1 MDKIHR
7 MKATIAAL
15 FTLATIISAPAQTA
29 KVFYAMDYK
38 VVGPSSVIQSRTV
51 ARMMESLICGV
62 TGKATVAEAW
72 KSLVTPE
79 DKVGIK
85 VSASGRSIS
94 GTNPEVVDAIVA
106 GLHEAGVPA
115 SNIIVWDRNLDDLL
129 AAGFQ
134 KNGGGYTL
142 RWVDGGAGYDK
153 YAQISA
159 PIIGKLI
166 WGDRKFGDKSGQQ
179 RMADRLGNPEQL
191 SSSSYYAKVLST
203 EVTKVINVPSLTDS
217 FMTGINGALTNMT
230 ISNVDNWR
238 RFAKA
243 ASEGDTYIAE
253 IYADSMIHD
262 KVVLTILDA
271 LILQFAGGPFPNP
284 DFCRPNYSIFA
295 SKDPIAI
302 DATAFRLIE
311 EIRKDNKLPSI
322 RTMTNYVEAGS
333 QLGLGQYDE
342 SRIKAIRVGVEG
354 IR

>member
-1 MDKIHR
+1 

-15 FTLATIISAPAQTA
+15 LVFATTFSASAQSA

-38 VVGPSSVIQSRTV
+38 VVGPSSVIQARTV
-51 ARMMESLICGV
+51 SRMMDSLICGV

-72 KSLVTPE
+72 KSLITPQ
-79 DKVGIK
+79 DKIGIK
-85 VSASGRSIS
+85 VSASGRSVS

-106 GLHEAGVPA
+106 GLHEAGVPTA
-115 SNIIVWDRNLDDLL
+115 NIIVWDRNLEDLL
-129 AAGFQ
+129 AAGF
-134 KNGGGYTL
+134 KKDGANYTL
-142 RWVDGGAGYDK
+142 RWVDGGVGYDK

-179 RMADRLGNPEQL
+179 RLADRLGNPEQL
-191 SSSSYYAKVLST
+191 SSSSYYAKVLSS

-230 ISNVDNWR
+230 LSNVDNWR

-243 ASEGDTYIAE
+243 ASEGDTYISE
-253 IYADSMIHD
+253 IYADPVIHD

-271 LILQFAGGPFPNP
+271 LILQYAGGPFPNP
-284 DFCRPNYSIFA
+284 DFSRPNYSIFA

-311 EIRKDNKLPSI
+311 EVRKANKLPSI

-333 QLGLGQYDE
+333 QLGLGQYE
-342 SRIKAIRVGVEG
+342 EANIKTIRVGIEG

>member
-15 FTLATIISAPAQTA
+15 FALATIISAPAQTA
-29 KVFYAMDYK
+29 KVFYAMDSK
-38 VVGPSSVIQSRTV
+38 VVGPSSTIQPRTV
-51 ARMMESLICGV
+51 ARMMESLMCGV
-62 TGKATVAEAW
+62 TGKATVADAW

-106 GLHEAGVPA
+106 GLHQAGVPS

-129 AAGFQ
+129 AAGF
-134 KNGGGYTL
+134 KKDGANYTL

-166 WGDRKFGDKSGQQ
+166 WGDRKFGDKTGQQ

-217 FMTGINGALTNMT
+217 FMTGINGGLTNMT

-253 IYADSMIHD
+253 IYADAMIHD

-284 DFCRPNYSIFA
+284 DYCRPNYSIFA

-311 EIRKDNKLPSI
+311 EVRKDNKMPSI

-342 SRIKAIRVGVEG
+342 SRIKTIRVGIEG

>member
-1 MDKIHR
+1 

-15 FTLATIISAPAQTA
+15 LLLATIFSASAQTSN
-29 KVFYAMDYK
+29 VYYAMDSK
-38 VVGPSSVIQSRTV
+38 VVGPASSIQPRIV
-51 ARMMESLICGV
+51 ARMMDSLICGV
-62 TGKATVAEAW
+62 TGKATVADAW
-72 KSLVTPE
+72 KSLVSPK

-85 VSASGRSIS
+85 VSAAGRSVS
-94 GTNPEVVDAIVA
+94 GTNPEVVNAIVS
-106 GLHEAGVPA
+106 GLREAGVPT

-129 AAGFQ
+129 GAGFQ
-134 KNGGGYTL
+134 KNSSDYTL
-142 RWVDGGAGYDK
+142 RWIEGGAGYDTH
-153 YAQISA
+153 AQITA
-159 PIIGKLI
+159 PILGKLI
-166 WGDRKFGDKSGQQ
+166 WGDQKFGDRTGQ
-179 RMADRLGNPEQL
+179 RLTDRLGHSEQL

-243 ASEGDTYIAE
+243 ASEGDTYLAE
-253 IYADSMIHD
+253 VYADPMIHD

-271 LILQFAGGPFPNP
+271 LILQYAGGPFPNP
-284 DFCRPNYSIFA
+284 DYSQPNYSLFA
-295 SKDPIAI
+295 SKDPVAI

-311 EIRKDNKLPSI
+311 EVRKLNKMPSI
-322 RTMTNYVEAGS
+322 RVMTNYVEGAS

-342 SRIKAIRVGVEG
+342 ARIKTIRVGIEG